1 MDKKISVSNIAD
13 IATKGGVAG
22 VISYLLSTYNIDPAL
37 NIVILPVA
45 LYVLNELSK
54 KVGDPNIANFFAK
67 QSKVVEATIKETVAQ
82 AIPTAKPLNELVAKP
97 AAKKPAAKK
106 PVKKAK
112 KK

>member
-1 MDKKISVSNIAD
+1 MDKKISVSSIAD
-13 IATKGGVAG
+13 VATKGGIAG
-22 VISYLLSTYNIDPAL
+22 VISYLLSTWNIDPAL

-45 LYVLNELSK
+45 LYALNELST

-82 AIPTAKPLNELVAKP
+82 AIPTAKPLSELTKP
-97 AAKKPAAKK
+97 APKKQVAKKPAAKK
-106 PVKKAK
+106 AK